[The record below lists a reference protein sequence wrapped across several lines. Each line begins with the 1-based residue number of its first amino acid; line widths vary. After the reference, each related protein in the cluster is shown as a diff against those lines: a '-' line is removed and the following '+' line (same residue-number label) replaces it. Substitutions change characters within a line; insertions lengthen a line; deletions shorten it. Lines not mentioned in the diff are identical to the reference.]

1 MWKNVLLAP
10 PINYS
15 QWQTSLCSK
24 KTPTLYCLSAIIGT
38 RNTVVVAVITTITTI
53 ITCLSNCR
61 QSAGAFCYKYNRWS
75 CIFSPCFFRSGR
87 WSRCAAMWLCSSQSL
102 QKTVSS
108 QSLSVCAN
116 CLWLVA
122 SPVDTKYPQLR
133 KTHFHCHNTHECT
146 FFLLKEPLLSQP
158 PAALGGSCCRSLRDR
173 ESCVHLN
180 LFLLSEGERQS
191 VSTKNS
197 FEKWFILRLFLHPQF
212 GPSALF
218 YSLKKKKKC
227 CREYLNNKVKVAL
240 CYYLFFL

>member
-1 MWKNVLLAP
+1 MVLH
-10 PINYS
+10 
-15 QWQTSLCSK
+15 
-24 KTPTLYCLSAIIGT
+24 
-38 RNTVVVAVITTITTI
+38 
-53 ITCLSNCR
+53 
-61 QSAGAFCYKYNRWS
+61 
-75 CIFSPCFFRSGR
+75 FSPCFFRSGR
-87 WSRCAAMWLCSSQSL
+87 WSRCAARWLCSSQSL

-122 SPVDTKYPQLR
+122 SPVHTKYPQLR

-180 LFLLSEGERQS
+180 LFLLSEGESQS

-197 FEKWFILRLFLHPQF
+197 FAKWFILRLFLHPQF

-218 YSLKKKKKC
+218 YSLKKKKMLPQISEQQSLSRSLLLFIYFFFKLRLH
-227 CREYLNNKVKVAL
+227 REMKSDPRLKVEANRVKISQRQDWFA
-240 CYYLFFL
+240 LFFKVHRKHFWLQIVF